1 MNTGRH
7 EGHLHGRGH
16 SSTAAEKTSRAQ
28 TCNILQHTL
37 KLRALVP
44 IGQFKTM
51 ITPLIIVFLYIF
63 FCVYSVILLIS
74 SKIKAFPQLLTFFF
88 RCKLSLNEY
97 QIAINCIVYS

>member
-63 FCVYSVILLIS
+63 FVFILLYSLS
-74 SKIKAFPQLLTFFF
+74 SKIKAFPQLLTFF
-88 RCKLSLNEY
+88 LDVN
-97 QIAINCIVYS
+97 